1 MNPAGVHPLA
11 LWSLS
16 LAYFML
22 GTASIAVVGLV
33 HPMSADLSVSKPAIA
48 SLVTVFALTFAL
60 AAPLVQV
67 AAGRLPRRSLL
78 LGGLATLAAG
88 CLGSAWAPDYPT
100 LVAARVLMALGAC
113 AVGPVASS
121 LGAGLVPA
129 DRQGHAL
136 SVVFG
141 GMTIATVLGLPL
153 VTALSRVWGWRAMFA
168 GLAAASLLVALA
180 IALLVRDRRP
190 SAPVTLA
197 SFAQVFARPAATWA
211 IAMAMGYM
219 AAQFAM
225 YALVAVYLQ
234 DRFGVPAPALPL
246 AFLLAGVSSV
256 IGNLAAGRM
265 GDRLGASRTLA
276 ITVTALAGTFLVV
289 PALPPGAAIGMAAF
303 AGWSL
308 IGMAFYAPQQK
319 RLIALAPDLR
329 NLLLAMNASALYI
342 GMSLGSAAAAQVA
355 RTAGVRWLPLLA
367 VAFLCLTLAAFARS
381 RRAERRTGVD
391 PGAAAGAA
399 AHPPPG
405 SDDR

>member
-1 MNPAGVHPLA
+1 MTPTAVHPLA

-33 HPMSADLSVSKPAIA
+33 HPMSATLGVSKPAIA
-48 SLVTVFALTFAL
+48 SLVTVFALTFAF

-67 AAGRLPRRSLL
+67 LAGRLPRRTLL
-78 LGGLATLAAG
+78 LAGLTILAAG
-88 CLGSAWAPDYPT
+88 CLGSAWAPDYPSI
-100 LVAARVLMALGAC
+100 VAARVVMALGAC

-121 LGAGLVPA
+121 LGAGLVAPE
-129 DRQGHAL
+129 RQGHAL
-136 SVVFG
+136 AVVFG

-153 VTALSRVWGWRAMFA
+153 VTALAGLWGWRACFV
-168 GLAAASLLVALA
+168 GLGVTCLVIALA
-180 IALLVRDRRP
+180 IAILVRDRRP
-190 SAPVTLA
+190 SDPVTLA
-197 SFAQVFARPAATWA
+197 SFTQVLARPAATWA

-234 DRFGVPAPALPL
+234 ERFGVPAPALPL

-256 IGNLAAGRM
+256 IGNLVAGRL
-265 GDRLGASRTLA
+265 GDRIGAGRTQA
-276 ITVTALAGTFLVV
+276 ITVLALAGAFLVARLL
-289 PALPPGAAIGMAAF
+289 PAGPSIGLAAF

-319 RLIALAPDLR
+319 RLITLAPELR

-342 GMSLGSAAAAQVA
+342 GMSLGSAAAGLVY
-355 RTAGVRWLPLLA
+355 RTLGVQALPLLA
-367 VAFLCLTLAAFARS
+367 VGFLVLTLAAFGRS
-381 RRAERRTGVD
+381 RRAERRALGVTRET
-391 PGAAAGAA
+391 
-399 AHPPPG
+399 
-405 SDDR
+405 ST